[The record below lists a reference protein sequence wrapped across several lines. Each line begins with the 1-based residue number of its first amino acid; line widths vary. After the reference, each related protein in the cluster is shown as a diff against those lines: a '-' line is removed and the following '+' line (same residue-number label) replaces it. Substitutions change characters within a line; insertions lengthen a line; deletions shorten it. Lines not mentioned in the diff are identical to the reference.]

1 MKTTPV
7 QYQSGA
13 VAILTALLLPLLLGF
28 MALALDVGFV
38 LLNKNQM
45 QVAADAAA
53 LVAAGA
59 IQHGQDVNAAVSLAR
74 SASQANGFTNGVDHA
89 VVSVTIPP
97 GGTEVFAND
106 SHFVRV
112 TVSQPVNAFLA
123 WIFGITHTDTAATAV
138 SGPAGSSLPC
148 MLTLASAAPGALTI
162 QGNGVVTATTCGMYV
177 NSTSSSA
184 MQLSGNVTVTS
195 STIQVAGD
203 YTASGNVHTSPITTG
218 AAITA
223 DPFIGLLM
231 PVFSGCTYTNFSRS
245 GNGNVTL
252 NPGTYC
258 GGISLTGNYTV
269 VFSPGVYHLYGGG
282 LNFAGNI
289 SPVSGVGVSFYNSG
303 NTTTY
308 PFSPFNLSGNIAVN
322 MSAPTTGTYA
332 GMLLMQN
339 PLNTQTA
346 NINGNSS
353 SVMAGNLYF
362 PKNNLNLTGNSG
374 TDIPIGSVVALKV
387 SVQGN
392 TRFNMTNTYG
402 GAGNATTHV
411 GLYQ

>member
-1 MKTTPV
+1 
-7 QYQSGA
+7 
-13 VAILTALLLPLLLGF
+13 
-28 MALALDVGFV
+28 
-38 LLNKNQM
+38 
-45 QVAADAAA
+45 
-53 LVAAGA
+53 
-59 IQHGQDVNAAVSLAR
+59 
-74 SASQANGFTNGVDHA
+74 
-89 VVSVTIPP
+89 
-97 GGTEVFAND
+97 
-106 SHFVRV
+106 
-112 TVSQPVNAFLA
+112 
-123 WIFGITHTDTAATAV
+123 
-138 SGPAGSSLPC
+138 
-148 MLTLASAAPGALTI
+148 
-162 QGNGVVTATTCGMYV
+162 
-177 NSTSSSA
+177 
-184 MQLSGNVTVTS
+184 
-195 STIQVAGD
+195 
-203 YTASGNVHTSPITTG
+203 
-218 AAITA
+218 
-223 DPFIGLLM
+223 M

-269 VFSPGVYHLYGGG
+269 VLSPGVYHLYGGG